1 VLGFLIEKI
10 THLGKDL
17 YLLKIIF
24 LGMGLT
30 LTSTEREQMTNI
42 HLANYIKD
50 KWIDRLY
57 CTLHGKVYLIQADG
71 SEYNGAIKTKK
82 FSGKTFSFTEDGRW
96 FDRSGLPVEKPSEA
110 DTKAEISIL
119 KSEIKKR
126 EEDKKFQD
134 LKNKITNNLKGD
146 R

>member
-1 VLGFLIEKI
+1 
-10 THLGKDL
+10 
-17 YLLKIIF
+17 
-24 LGMGLT
+24 
-30 LTSTEREQMTNI
+30 MTNI

-96 FDRSGLPVEKPSEA
+96 FDSSGLPVEAPSSV
-110 DTKAEISIL
+110 DLKTEISTL
-119 KSEIKKR
+119 KSEIKQR
-126 EEDKKFQD
+126 ERDSKFQA
-134 LKNKITNNLKGD
+134 LKSTLTNNLRGN
-146 R
+146 

>member
-1 VLGFLIEKI
+1 
-10 THLGKDL
+10 
-17 YLLKIIF
+17 
-24 LGMGLT
+24 MGVCI
-30 LTSTEREQMTNI
+30 MTNI

-82 FSGKTFSFTEDGRW
+82 FSGNTFSFTEDGRW
-96 FDRSGLPVEKPSEA
+96 FDRSGLPVAKPSEA
-110 DTKAEISIL
+110 DTKVEISIL

-126 EEDKKFQD
+126 EEDKKFQA
-134 LKNKITNNLKGD
+134 LKNKLTNNLKGD
-146 R
+146 K

>member
-1 VLGFLIEKI
+1 
-10 THLGKDL
+10 
-17 YLLKIIF
+17 
-24 LGMGLT
+24 
-30 LTSTEREQMTNI
+30 MTNI

-82 FSGKTFSFTEDGRW
+82 FSGKAFSFTEDGRW
-96 FDRSGLPVEKPSEA
+96 FDRSGLPVAKPFEA

-119 KSEIKKR
+119 KSEIQKR

-134 LKNKITNNLKGD
+134 LKSKITNNLKGEN
-146 R
+146 